1 MATCPHARRAAAVA
15 AQSADGLRRSA
26 EGLPILISITGSR
39 EGLTD
44 WQRASL
50 TTALRRPS
58 VTGIVH
64 GDCVGADAEA
74 DAIARTLG
82 LPRYAYPSD
91 AYRYRAHRDRDGCVF
106 LAEPAPPLQRN
117 PWIIRD
123 GEACVGLPRPRSV
136 GTWHAIGIALKL
148 ARPLLVLGERSV
160 LRAPYR

>member
-1 MATCPHARRAAAVA
+1 MTLKRAL
-15 AQSADGLRRSA
+15 S
-26 EGLPILISITGSR
+26 
-39 EGLTD
+39 
-44 WQRASL
+44 
-50 TTALRRPS
+50 RPS

-74 DAIARTLG
+74 DAIAAELG
-82 LPRYAYPSD
+82 LLRYAYPSNR
-91 AYRYRAHRDRDGCVF
+91 YRDRAHRDRDGCVF